1 MIVARE
7 HILEGI
13 ELSWKRKLFGLQAF
27 RAFTAANLAHFWS
40 AWTRGG
46 GLSNFVL
53 FESFFLFQLLTID
66 LYIAH

>member
-27 RAFTAANLAHFWS
+27 RAFTTANLAHFWS

-53 FESFFLFQLLTID
+53 FESFFLFQHLTID
-66 LYIAH
+66 LHIAH